1 MSTFWLALYSCLC
14 LRRTWNPAIND
25 QREASSD
32 KGVIKRLCYHRAY
45 RNQTMQTGGET
56 SFGCAWDDAVTR
68 VLLSPIGFLC
78 LYFYAYACGSPCKL
92 SLTVELSFY
101 VVYIIRVHADRN
113 WQTFIAFMVTTV
125 TFTLWHTA
133 ATDTWLTTMANVA
146 SWKNKLILE
155 QGLKNLTTNQCQKFM
170 LKNCIN
176 LYSCR
181 GELKKS

>member
-1 MSTFWLALYSCLC
+1 MLSRCIQEPDNANRRRDFIWLC
-14 LRRTWNPAIND
+14 LSWFWHP
-25 QREASSD
+25 
-32 KGVIKRLCYHRAY
+32 
-45 RNQTMQTGGET
+45 
-56 SFGCAWDDAVTR
+56 CAF
-68 VLLSPIGFLC
+68 SPIGFWC
-78 LYFYAYACGSPCKL
+78 LYFYAYACGSTCKL
-92 SLTVELSFY
+92 SLTIELSFY

-133 ATDTWLTTMANVA
+133 ATNTWLTTMANVA

-155 QGLKNLTTNQCQKFM
+155 QGLKNLKTNQCQKFM